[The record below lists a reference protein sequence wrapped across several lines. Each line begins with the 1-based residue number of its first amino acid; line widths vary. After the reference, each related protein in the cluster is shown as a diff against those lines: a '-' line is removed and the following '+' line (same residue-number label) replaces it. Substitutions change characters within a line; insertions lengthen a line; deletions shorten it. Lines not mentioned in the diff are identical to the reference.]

1 MTNRDPYN
9 ERRMADGEL
18 GTGTIIAALL
28 GAFLV
33 LGGLIWVLGSSNTT
47 TASNPAPSATA
58 PSTTGQGGTS
68 VDPGPAQNVPNPTP
82 PAAQQ

>member
-1 MTNRDPYN
+1 MTNRDPYK

-28 GAFLV
+28 GAFLI
-33 LGGLIWVLGSSNTT
+33 LGGLIWALGSSNTT
-47 TASNPAPSATA
+47 TASNPAPSVTA
-58 PSTTGQGGTS
+58 PSTTGQGGTR

-82 PAAQQ
+82 PAGQQ